1 MTRRFLSFWMGCAA
15 VLVGCGGG
23 GGGGPAPTGPTE
35 SPPTGESPEGC
46 LASVW
51 VPGDFDFAMVREVEV
66 EVMVRNLDGQPR
78 PGTPVFVTDAV
89 SDLPGLQTRLG
100 AGVTGDD
107 GRLVLTVALPAEQS
121 AVQVVGSFMG
131 GRNVAVIP
139 VQDGR
144 ATIALGGQQP

>member
-1 MTRRFLSFWMGCAA
+1 MTRRLLSYWMGCAA
-15 VLVGCGGG
+15 VVAGCGGG
-23 GGGGPAPTGPTE
+23 GGGSAPTGPSQTPE
-35 SPPTGESPEGC
+35 EPPEGC

-51 VPGDFDFAMVREVEV
+51 VPSDFDFAMVREVEV
-66 EVMVRNLDGQPR
+66 EVMIRDIAGQPR
-78 PGTPVFVTDAV
+78 PGVPVFVTDAV
-89 SDLPGLQTRLG
+89 SDMPGLQTRLG

-107 GRLVLTVALPAEQS
+107 GRLVLIVALPADQS

>member
-1 MTRRFLSFWMGCAA
+1 MTRRLLSLWMGCAA
-15 VLVGCGGG
+15 VVAGCGGG
-23 GGGGPAPTGPTE
+23 GGGSAPAGPSQTPE
-35 SPPTGESPEGC
+35 EPPEAC

-66 EVMVRNLDGQPR
+66 EVMVRDIAGQPR
-78 PGTPVFVTDAV
+78 PGVPVFVMDAV
-89 SDLPGLQTRLG
+89 SDMPGLQTRLG

-107 GRLVLTVALPAEQS
+107 GRLVLTVSLPADQS